1 MIWAFILLLFSYLLG
16 SIPIGLIISLYLY
29 KKDIRKEGSGN
40 IGATNVFRVLG
51 PLPGFLTLTGDMLKG
66 ALPSY
71 LATLVFP
78 NYRVNELSSLWVVSI
93 ALAAIIGHSAS
104 IYLKFKGGK
113 SVATAAGAL
122 LVLFPKIVLIL
133 LSVFLI
139 ILFLFRYV
147 SLSSITVA
155 ALFPFLMFLFYPHN
169 LLFLIFAILSSS
181 LVVAR
186 HRENIK
192 RLLKGEE
199 KKIKWEKT

>member
-1 MIWAFILLLFSYLLG
+1 LIWAFTLLLFSYLLG
-16 SIPIGLIISLYLY
+16 SVPIGLIISLYLY

-51 PLPGFLTLTGDMLKG
+51 PLPGFLTLIGDMLKG

-78 NYRVNELSSLWVVSI
+78 DYRVNELSSLWVVSI

-122 LVLFPKIVLIL
+122 LVLFPQIVLIL
-133 LSVFLI
+133 LLLFLF
-139 ILFLFRYV
+139 ILLLFRYV

-155 ALFPFLMFLFYPHN
+155 ILFPFLMFFFYPHN

-181 LVVAR
+181 LVVIR

>member
-29 KKDIRKEGSGN
+29 KKDIRKKGSGN

-51 PLPGFLTLTGDMLKG
+51 PFPGFLTLIGDMFKG

-71 LATLVFP
+71 LATLVFSD
-78 NYRVNELSSLWVVSI
+78 YRVNELSSFWVVSI

-104 IYLKFKGGK
+104 VYLKFKGGK

-122 LVLFPKIVLIL
+122 LVLFPQIVLIL
-133 LSVFLI
+133 FLVFLI
-139 ILFLFRYV
+139 VLFLSRYV
-147 SLSSITVA
+147 SLSSIVVA

-169 LLFLIFAILSSS
+169 LLFLIFAILSSG
-181 LVVAR
+181 LVVMR
-186 HRENIK
+186 HRENIR

-199 KKIKWEKT
+199 KKIKWEKA

>member
-1 MIWAFILLLFSYLLG
+1 M
-16 SIPIGLIISLYLY
+16 
-29 KKDIRKEGSGN
+29 
-40 IGATNVFRVLG
+40 G